1 VEPFTVENARVFDG
15 TGLTPPRP
23 VHVDRGRILAT
34 PVRGAR
40 TVEAGEGVLLP
51 GLIDTHVH
59 VETRAALESCAQWG
73 VTTALDM
80 ATPRPRETLP
90 LRHCDGIAD
99 LFSAGYPALPPGSG
113 PITAMGYPDHIAVS
127 GPEAVEAFVASRVR
141 DDVDYLKIFIEPAG
155 SSGANAFTPE
165 TIAALVRSAHS
176 HGLKAIAHATSA
188 AAYRVAVEAGTDV
201 VTHVPLDA
209 VISEDL
215 ARRVQATSPT
225 LVMMQGIQAAIG
237 RGARLPDGY
246 ENARLSVRRLH
257 EAGAT
262 LLAGTDANGDSSA
275 PFSPPY
281 GQALHQELRL
291 LVDAGLSPVEAL
303 RAATVTPA
311 EVFGLADRGVIAV
324 DRRADL
330 LLIDGDPTIDI
341 QATTRIQHV
350 WSGGI
355 QLR

>member
-1 VEPFTVENARVFDG
+1 MEPLTIENARVFDG

-23 VHVDRGRILAT
+23 VHIDRGRIVAD

-40 TVEAGEGVLLP
+40 TIDAGAGALLP
-51 GLIDTHVH
+51 GLIDTHLH
-59 VETRAALESCAQWG
+59 VQARAALESCGHWG

-80 ATPRPRETLP
+80 ATPRPRETLS
-90 LRHCDGIAD
+90 LRHRDGLTD
-99 LFSAGYPALPPGSG
+99 LFSAGYPAVAPGSG
-113 PITAMGYPDHIAVS
+113 PITAMGYPDHIAVP
-127 GPEAVEAFVASRVR
+127 GPEAAGAFVASRAR
-141 DDVDYLKIFIEPAG
+141 DGVDYLKILVEPAG
-155 SSGANAFTPE
+155 PAGMSAFTPE
-165 TIAALVRSAHS
+165 TVTALVRSAHS

-188 AAYRVAVEAGTDV
+188 AAYQMAVEAGTDV

-209 VISEDL
+209 VISADL
-215 ARRVQATSPT
+215 ARRVLVTSPT
-225 LVMMQGIQAAIG
+225 LVMMRGIQTAVG
-237 RGARLPDGY
+237 SRLPLDY

-262 LLAGTDANGDSSA
+262 VLAGTDANGDPSA

-281 GQALHQELRL
+281 GEAMHQELRL

-303 RAATVTPA
+303 RAATVRPA

-324 DRRADL
+324 GRRADFL
-330 LLIDGDPTIDI
+330 LTDDDPTTDI
-341 QATTRIQHV
+341 RATTRIRHV